1 MQRATGLYC
10 HVPFCAN
17 RCAYCAF
24 YQEPPTS
31 ALIARYL
38 VGIGKERSLLG
49 VECKFDTIYVGG
61 GTPGL
66 LAPRDME
73 SLCRTLTSKTN
84 GTMPL
89 EFSVEFSPM
98 AVRAEKIEVL
108 KNYGCNRVTMGVQSF
123 SEKTMRVLG
132 RRQVNRLV
140 FAAYETIL
148 AHGID
153 NIGIDLIFGVPG
165 QTIGEWLGDLKC
177 AVDMR
182 PRHISTYN
190 LTLEDGTPLKQNLPP
205 GLAKKSND
213 EEADFYMRTW
223 DFLESNGYEQYEI
236 SNFCLPGFGS
246 IHNSNTWKM
255 QDWIGIGPSACSQW
269 LGRRFSNPPS
279 ISKWLTDIE
288 SGTLAHTNVECVDE
302 KTMAED
308 CVIFGLRMT
317 QGIDVRALKNRFGT
331 IDFTGLDALFLQ
343 LENDGFL
350 RTSDH
355 WAKLTPKGR
364 LVADAIAIDVLGTL
378 HSRFH

>member
-1 MQRATGLYC
+1 
-10 HVPFCAN
+10 
-17 RCAYCAF
+17 
-24 YQEPPTS
+24 
-31 ALIARYL
+31 
-38 VGIGKERSLLG
+38 
-49 VECKFDTIYVGG
+49 
-61 GTPGL
+61 
-66 LAPRDME
+66 
-73 SLCRTLTSKTN
+73 
-84 GTMPL
+84 MPL